1 MAKDILKRN
10 FGKAVSDIKDK
21 LRETGERNRAK
32 SEYANKRKEFRKS
45 MRESAK
51 ANRVNSEK
59 AFRADGHVR
68 KIQLNTLQSDYL
80 DNGVDMIVYAS
91 TTDNWL
97 KMHGLNREKMD
108 PKVRILNDMMQR
120 RLLYIGLQPMMNGVT
135 SKSVMQ
141 SVGMFIGM
149 YAANKSFRQ
158 SFRKGFGGLCGNL
171 AKAYDD
177 FAGKDTPQGYSL
189 RLARDKYLKKA
200 NDGRLP
206 LTAESAAMTYLSF
219 VRQAHYAARKDG
231 SDPKEVENGFNKAV
245 ESLNNMMAVDG
256 VDRGE
261 FEKQQHILAYHYANK
276 NLEGSII
283 FAEVLGYNKA
293 DVFRTTEKV
302 FDTKNMTSYDQEFD
316 IWDGKLTDDKGRE
329 VHGIK
334 PNFNK
339 MSAFDFMNTVAD
351 ETLKCEEFDG
361 ADLGLAYSNG
371 IRSAFTDKTLDYDPD
386 SYNSRI
392 KKTARQFAAD
402 MGIYSETDFDKRNSK
417 KNEFNSI
424 SIAAGG
430 AVVTSVMIDSYKKQ
444 LDSINMPD
452 EYKAKRLG
460 LLKAIGDADIDLSN
474 KQNFNRCAKIYANE
488 FGSYNL
494 AGNTDFKQFMAVACS
509 QSSLNRMVGSV
520 LNEEDAAKFKQ
531 KVLSKFVSNT
541 DRFGRAVT
549 KDLRDEVTKE
559 CAHYRVN
566 LFTSYGPRRDNSADK
581 VTYKDVDKSFDD
593 DREIIN

>member
-10 FGKAVSDIKDK
+10 LGKAVSGIKDK
-21 LRETGERNRAK
+21 LKETGERNREK
-32 SEYANKRKEFRKS
+32 SQYVNKRKEFRKS

-59 AFRADGHVR
+59 AFRADGYVR
-68 KIQLNTLQSDYL
+68 KIQLNTLQKDYL
-80 DNGVDMIVYAS
+80 DNGVDMIIYAS

-120 RLLYIGLQPMMNGVT
+120 RLLYMGLQPMMNGCD
-135 SKSVMQ
+135 SKSIMQ

-158 SFRKGFGGLCGNL
+158 SFQKGFGNFCGSL

-177 FAGKDTPQGYSL
+177 FAGEDTPKGYAL
-189 RLARDKYLKKA
+189 RLARDKYLAKA

-231 SDPKEVENGFNKAV
+231 ADAKEVKNDFDKAV

-256 VDRGE
+256 VDRTE

-283 FAEVLGYNKA
+283 FADVLGYNKA

-302 FDTKNMTSYDQEFD
+302 FDPENMTSYDQEFD
-316 IWDGKLTDDKGRE
+316 IWDGRFTDDKGRE
-329 VHGIK
+329 IHDIK
-334 PNFNK
+334 PNFEK
-339 MSAFDFMNTVAD
+339 MSNFDFMNAVVD
-351 ETLKCEEFDG
+351 ETLKCDEFSG
-361 ADLGLAYSNG
+361 ADLGFAYNNS
-371 IRSAFTDKTLDYDPD
+371 IRSAFTDKTLDYNPD

-392 KKTARQFAAD
+392 KKTARRFAAD

-417 KNEFNSI
+417 KNEFNSV
-424 SIAAGG
+424 SMTAGG
-430 AVVTSVMIDSYKKQ
+430 VIVTSMMIDSYKKQ
-444 LDSINMPD
+444 LDSSSMAD
-452 EYKAKRLG
+452 EDKAKRLG
-460 LLKAIGDADIDLSN
+460 LLKAIGDAGIDLSD
-474 KQNFNRCAKIYANE
+474 KGNFNRCAKIYANE
-488 FGSYNL
+488 FNSYNL
-494 AGNTDFKQFMAVACS
+494 TNNADFKQFMAIAYS
-509 QSSLNRMVGSV
+509 QSSLDRMMKTT
-520 LNEEDAAKFKQ
+520 LNKKDAAKFKQ
-531 KVLSKFVSNT
+531 KISSEFVSNT
-541 DRFGRAVT
+541 DRFGNAVT
-549 KDLRDEVTKE
+549 KDMGAEISKH

-566 LFTSYGPRRDNSADK
+566 SFTCYKPHHDNGPDK
-581 VTYKDVDKSFDD
+581 VTYSDVDKSFDD